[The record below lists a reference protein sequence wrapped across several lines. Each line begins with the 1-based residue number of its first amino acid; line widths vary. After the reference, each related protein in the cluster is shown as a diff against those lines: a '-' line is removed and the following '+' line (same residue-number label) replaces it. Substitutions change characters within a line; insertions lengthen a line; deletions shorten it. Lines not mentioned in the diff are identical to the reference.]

1 MFQVKHYGVDG
12 WGEIKPFFFK
22 NSIAI
27 MHNGWGHDVDCEYQI
42 SSIVEPPVIL
52 PINDSNLNFLSD
64 HMNMVVTWRKD
75 LIDALPN
82 AVFMPFGTTWIN
94 QDRLTFNKQN
104 KISYLT
110 SNKVMTS
117 SQHMRKRIYS
127 KLQNVKNIN
136 GFEIV
141 THVSPPRIERKEELL
156 DTFKFSIVVENGS
169 YENYFTEKII
179 DCFATKTIPIYN
191 GCPNIGDFFDVESI
205 LTFNDE
211 NDLIDTIEAIDKD
224 TYEKLISHVEKNYIE
239 SKKHYDYFENLYK
252 VISYE
257 IYGEGES
264 DSE

>member
-12 WGEIKPFFFK
+12 WGEIKPLFFK
-22 NSIAI
+22 DSVAI
-27 MHNGWGHDVDCEYQI
+27 MHNGWGKDIDCKYQI
-42 SSIVEPPVIL
+42 SSIVEPPAIL
-52 PINDSNLNFLSD
+52 PLSALDLNFLSSN
-64 HMNMVVTWRKD
+64 MNMVITWRKD

-82 AVFMPFGTTWIN
+82 AIFMPFGTTWIS
-94 QDRLTFNKQN
+94 QDNLTFNKEN

-110 SNKVMTS
+110 SNKVMTP

-127 KLQNVKNIN
+127 KLKDVKNIN

-156 DTFKFSIVVENGS
+156 DTFKFSIVVENGL
-169 YENYFTEKII
+169 YKNYFTEKII

-211 NDLIDTIEAIDKD
+211 NDLIDTIESINED
-224 TYEKLISHVEKNYIE
+224 TYEKLISHVENNYEE
-239 SKKHYDYFENLYK
+239 SKKHYDYFDNLHKVIANKLYK
-252 VISYE
+252 RE
-257 IYGEGES
+257 EAGQ
-264 DSE
+264 